1 MDSITNH
8 IYKKRMLEHTILFSL
23 AQLLPLII
31 STGIIYMLLELTDT
45 EWITWFSYEGIF
57 AVLFLITRFQVFQ
70 NKKSIISL
78 NQYEKWFSKL
88 NIFLVSIFLVLCAS
102 IPTLLK
108 IAFILQMTI
117 ILYLLERICLYI
129 NRLPT
134 HNLYRIKEIIC
145 DKKQLQIE
153 RIIPNNEEHGTH
165 TIKTKDGQ
173 YFLYTAVY
181 LSGILSPIS
190 EKVFEEYE
198 RKNLMG
204 R

>member
-23 AQLLPLII
+23 AQLVPLII
-31 STGIIYMLLELTDT
+31 STGIIYILLELTDT

-88 NIFLVSIFLVLCAS
+88 NIFLISIFLVLFAS

-117 ILYLLERICLYI
+117 ILFLLERICLYI
-129 NRLPT
+129 DRLPI
-134 HNLYRIKEIIC
+134 HNLYRVKEIVC

-173 YFLYTAVY
+173 YYLYTAVY

-190 EKVFEEYE
+190 KEVFEEYE

>member
-1 MDSITNH
+1 
-8 IYKKRMLEHTILFSL
+8 MLEHTILFSL
-23 AQLLPLII
+23 AQLVPLII
-31 STGIIYMLLELTDT
+31 STGIIYILLELTDT

-88 NIFLVSIFLVLCAS
+88 NIFLISIFLVLFAS

-117 ILYLLERICLYI
+117 ILFLLERICLYI
-129 NRLPT
+129 DRLPI
-134 HNLYRIKEIIC
+134 HNLYRVKEIVC

-181 LSGILSPIS
+181 MSGILSPIS
-190 EKVFEEYE
+190 KEVFEEYE

>member
-1 MDSITNH
+1 
-8 IYKKRMLEHTILFSL
+8 MLEHTILFSL
-23 AQLLPLII
+23 AQLVPLII
-31 STGIIYMLLELTDT
+31 STGIIYILLELTDT

-88 NIFLVSIFLVLCAS
+88 NIFLISIFLVLFAS

-117 ILYLLERICLYI
+117 ILFLLERICLYI
-129 NRLPT
+129 DRLPI
-134 HNLYRIKEIIC
+134 HNLYRVKEIVC

-173 YFLYTAVY
+173 YYLYTAVY

-190 EKVFEEYE
+190 KEVFEEYE

>member
-1 MDSITNH
+1 
-8 IYKKRMLEHTILFSL
+8 MLEHTILFSL
-23 AQLLPLII
+23 VQLVPLII
-31 STGIIYMLLELTDT
+31 STGIIYILLELTDT
-45 EWITWFSYEGIF
+45 EWKTWFSYEGIF
-57 AVLFLITRFQVFQ
+57 AVLFLIIRFQVFQ

-88 NIFLVSIFLVLCAS
+88 NIFLISIFLVLFAS
-102 IPTLLK
+102 IPALLK
-108 IAFILQMTI
+108 IFFILQMTI
-117 ILYLLERICLYI
+117 ILFLLERICLYI
-129 NRLPT
+129 DRLPI
-134 HNLYRIKEIIC
+134 HNLYRVKEIVC

-190 EKVFEEYE
+190 KEVFEEYE

>member
-1 MDSITNH
+1 
-8 IYKKRMLEHTILFSL
+8 MLEHTILFSL
-23 AQLLPLII
+23 AQLVPLII
-31 STGIIYMLLELTDT
+31 STGIIYILLELTDT

-88 NIFLVSIFLVLCAS
+88 NIFLISIFLVLFAS

-117 ILYLLERICLYI
+117 ILFLLERICLYI
-129 NRLPT
+129 DRLPI
-134 HNLYRIKEIIC
+134 HNLYRVKEIVC

-190 EKVFEEYE
+190 KEVFEEYE

>member
-23 AQLLPLII
+23 AQLVPLII
-31 STGIIYMLLELTDT
+31 STGIIYILLELTDT
-45 EWITWFSYEGIF
+45 EWKTWFSYEGIF

-88 NIFLVSIFLVLCAS
+88 NIFLISIFLVLFAS

-117 ILYLLERICLYI
+117 ILFLLERICLYI
-129 NRLPT
+129 ERLPI
-134 HNLYRIKEIIC
+134 HNLYRVKEIVC

-173 YFLYTAVY
+173 YFLYTAVF

-190 EKVFEEYE
+190 KEVFEEYE

>member
-1 MDSITNH
+1 
-8 IYKKRMLEHTILFSL
+8 MLEHTILFSL
-23 AQLLPLII
+23 AQLVPLII
-31 STGIIYMLLELTDT
+31 STGIIYILLELTDT
-45 EWITWFSYEGIF
+45 EWKTWFSYEGIF

-88 NIFLVSIFLVLCAS
+88 NIFLISIFLVLFAS

-117 ILYLLERICLYI
+117 ILFLLERICLYI
-129 NRLPT
+129 DRLPI
-134 HNLYRIKEIIC
+134 HNLYRVKEIVC

-181 LSGILSPIS
+181 LSGMLSPIS
-190 EKVFEEYE
+190 KEVFEEYE

>member
-1 MDSITNH
+1 
-8 IYKKRMLEHTILFSL
+8 MLEHTILFSL
-23 AQLLPLII
+23 AQLVPLII
-31 STGIIYMLLELTDT
+31 STGIIYILLELTDT
-45 EWITWFSYEGIF
+45 EWKTWFSYEGIF

-88 NIFLVSIFLVLCAS
+88 NIFLISIFLVLFAS

-117 ILYLLERICLYI
+117 ILFLLERICLYI
-129 NRLPT
+129 DRLPI
-134 HNLYRIKEIIC
+134 HNLYRVKEIVC

-153 RIIPNNEEHGTH
+153 QIIPNNEEHGTH

-190 EKVFEEYE
+190 KEVFEEYE

>member
-1 MDSITNH
+1 
-8 IYKKRMLEHTILFSL
+8 MLEHTILFSL
-23 AQLLPLII
+23 AQLVPLII
-31 STGIIYMLLELTDT
+31 STGIIYILLELTDT
-45 EWITWFSYEGIF
+45 EWKTWFSYEGIF
-57 AVLFLITRFQVFQ
+57 AFLFLITRFQVFQ

-88 NIFLVSIFLVLCAS
+88 NIFLISIFLVLFAS

-117 ILYLLERICLYI
+117 ILFLLERICLYI
-129 NRLPT
+129 DRLPI
-134 HNLYRIKEIIC
+134 HNLYRVKEIVC

-190 EKVFEEYE
+190 KEVFEEYE

>member
-23 AQLLPLII
+23 AQLVPLII
-31 STGIIYMLLELTDT
+31 STSIIYILLELTDT
-45 EWITWFSYEGIF
+45 EWKTWFSYEGIF

-88 NIFLVSIFLVLCAS
+88 NIFLISIFLVLFAS

-117 ILYLLERICLYI
+117 ILFLLERICLYI
-129 NRLPT
+129 DRLPI
-134 HNLYRIKEIIC
+134 HNLYRVKEIVC

-190 EKVFEEYE
+190 KEVFEEYE